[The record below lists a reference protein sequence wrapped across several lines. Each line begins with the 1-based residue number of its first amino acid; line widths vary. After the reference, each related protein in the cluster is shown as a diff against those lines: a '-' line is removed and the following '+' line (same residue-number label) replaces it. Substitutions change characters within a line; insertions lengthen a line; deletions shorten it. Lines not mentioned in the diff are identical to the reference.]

1 MQTKRIAFSA
11 IFCALIFVAT
21 AFIKVPVAIGYF
33 NLGDA
38 FLLISAVCCGPFGGA
53 IGGMIGCALADVI
66 GGYAV
71 YAPFTLVVKGV
82 EGLICGLLFLMIKR
96 NEKGYFLR
104 TFVAFI
110 VSLLWMVAGYF
121 ITNWILYGIGEAVS
135 VGLPCDFLQAGMSL
149 VVASLIFTA
158 LANIPYVVR
167 TFNLKGFEEPK
178 KRREGCK
185 IKSLKTK

>member
-96 NEKGYFLR
+96 NEKGYFFTYLCR
-104 TFVAFI
+104 VYRIAFVDGCRLFYHQLDFVRHRRGSFGRFAVRF
-110 VSLLWMVAGYF
+110 SASGHVAGSRKSDF
-121 ITNWILYGIGEAVS
+121 YGSCEYS
-135 VGLPCDFLQAGMSL
+135 VRR
-149 VVASLIFTA
+149 
-158 LANIPYVVR
+158 PYV
-167 TFNLKGFEEPK
+167 
-178 KRREGCK
+178 
-185 IKSLKTK
+185 

>member
-71 YAPFTLVVKGV
+71 YAPFTFVVKGV

-104 TFVAFI
+104 TFAAFI

-135 VGLPCDFLQAGMSL
+135 VGLPCDFLQAGLSL

-178 KRREGCK
+178 KDEK
-185 IKSLKTK
+185 DAK